1 MSKEQLLKILKR
13 EKARRSFWAFC
24 LYYDYEFFTKRDFLK
39 QIADGFQKIYSGEYH
54 AISVSMPPR
63 AGKSYI
69 TSLYAA
75 WFLGNKPQESV
86 MRNTCTGTLY
96 DKFSYD
102 TRAIVRSE
110 KFKEVFPNV
119 KMQEDKQAL
128 FGWSLETAKQ
138 VSYFGGGV
146 GGTIIGFGASGVA
159 ITDDLY
165 KSLEEALSETVNEK
179 THSWKQSAHDSRL
192 ETGCPVID
200 IGTRWTT
207 QDIIGQN
214 IEKGKYDCSI
224 VVPALTAK
232 GKSFCENVKTTD
244 EYTII
249 KNDILPEIWS
259 GEYMQAPYDLEGIM
273 FRRNE
278 LKRFSLAGFKKEN
291 SVSTLSYIDVA
302 DEGDDFFCQLFGEVM
317 NGAVYITDV
326 IFTQAN
332 VLITKPLA
340 VAKIKQHKCNYVRV
354 ESNGAGALFAKALQE
369 LLDPSTILP
378 VPNVKDKH
386 TRILMT
392 YGFIMNHMRFILDTE
407 ITTGSDYD
415 LFLKYLCK
423 YMKDGSFKKDDA
435 PDATSGLAKM
445 VKSFL
450 PHLFPDGA

>member
-1 MSKEQLLKILKR
+1 MNSNLRAEL
-13 EKARRSFWAFC
+13 ARRNFWEFC
-24 LYYDYEFFTKRDFLK
+24 LYFDLEFFTKRDFLK
-39 QIADGFQKIYSGEYH
+39 QIADGFQKIYSGDYH

-102 TRAIVRSE
+102 TRAIIRSE
-110 KFKEVFPNV
+110 KYKEVFPFV

-128 FGWSLETAKQ
+128 FGWSLSTAKQ

-165 KSLEEALSETVNEK
+165 KSLEEALSETVNDK

-192 ETGCPVID
+192 ETNCPIID

-224 VVPALTAK
+224 VVPALTDE
-232 GKSFCENVKTTD
+232 GKSFCEYVKTTE
-244 EYTII
+244 EYLAV
-249 KNDILPEIWS
+249 KADVAPEIWE
-259 GEYMQAPYDLEGIM
+259 GEYMQSPFELKGVM
-273 FRRNE
+273 FKRNE
-278 LKRFSLAGFKKEN
+278 LKRFSLSGFKKEN
-291 SVSTLSYIDVA
+291 SESCLSYIDVA
-302 DEGDDFFCQLFGEVM
+302 DEGDDFFCQLFVQ
-317 NGAVYITDV
+317 VFRHRVFVIDV
-326 IFTQAN
+326 IFSQDN
-332 VLITKPLA
+332 LKIMQPLSI
-340 VAKIKQHKCNYVRV
+340 AKIKEHNPDYVRV
-354 ESNGAGALFAKALQE
+354 ESNGQGAVFGKNLQE
-369 LLDPSTILP
+369 KIDPSKILMITSST
-378 VPNVKDKH
+378 NKH
-386 TRILMT
+386 TRILMQ
-392 YGFIMNHMRFILDTE
+392 YGFITNYFYFPLDKE
-407 ITTGSDYD
+407 IVPSSDMD
-415 LFLKYLCK
+415 LYLKYLCK

-435 PDATSGLAKM
+435 PDATSGQALM
-445 VKSFL
+445 CKSFL
-450 PHLFPDGA
+450 PELFTNE